1 MNNSLGIIDTAI
13 IRLAIF
19 MAIMLAAV
27 GTKSAGATAVYKLD
41 VTYTNGSITSGPLS
55 FGLSELPASVSAT
68 FMLGA
73 GSVGVNA
80 IHFTEA
86 DVVSASISFGDATWT
101 ENDLDDFAMS
111 LPVSWDVSSLTYN
124 SFPTTSQTTDG
135 IIILNFPLS
144 ITGTDIA
151 SGQSFDYGYTASTQT
166 VSAAVVPIPAAAW
179 LFGSGLLG
187 MIGIARRK
195 KAA

>member
-1 MNNSLGIIDTAI
+1 MKNSLDFIDTAM

-27 GTKSAGATAVYKLD
+27 GTKSAGAAAVYELG

-55 FGLSELPASVSAT
+55 FGLSELPTSVSAT

-73 GSVGVNA
+73 GSIGINA
-80 IHFTEA
+80 IHFSEA

-101 ENDLDDFAMS
+101 ENDLDNFSMS
-111 LPVSWDVSSLTYN
+111 FGSDVSSLTYN
-124 SFPTTSQTTDG
+124 FLPITTQLTDG
-135 IIILNFPLS
+135 GIVLNFPLS

-151 SGQSFDYGYTASTQT
+151 SG
-166 VSAAVVPIPAAAW
+166 
-179 LFGSGLLG
+179 
-187 MIGIARRK
+187 
-195 KAA
+195 

>member
-111 LPVSWDVSSLTYN
+111 LPVSWDVSSLTY
-124 SFPTTSQTTDG
+124 T
-135 IIILNFPLS
+135 
-144 ITGTDIA
+144 
-151 SGQSFDYGYTASTQT
+151 
-166 VSAAVVPIPAAAW
+166 
-179 LFGSGLLG
+179 
-187 MIGIARRK
+187 
-195 KAA
+195 